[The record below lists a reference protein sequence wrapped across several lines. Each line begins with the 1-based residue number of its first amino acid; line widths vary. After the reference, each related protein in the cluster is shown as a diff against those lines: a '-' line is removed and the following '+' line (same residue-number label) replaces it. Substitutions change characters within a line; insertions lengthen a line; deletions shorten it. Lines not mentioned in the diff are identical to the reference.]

1 MPGVTKRKLHADAT
15 TAAGASSKKV
25 RPSNAPAKK
34 AQKKPAPP
42 PESESGDDDDAE
54 ERESTDAE
62 EGQDVVGDSS
72 SKDEAGPSTTLDA
85 TSEEAQPAANEP
97 KKTFADLGVREE
109 LCDAVENLKYVHP
122 TPIQEQAIPLAL
134 QGRDVIGLAETG
146 SGKTA
151 AFVLPI
157 LQSLLE
163 KPQPLFGLILAPTRE
178 LAYQIAQQVDAL
190 GSIINVKC
198 ATLVGG
204 MDMVPQAISLSKKPH
219 IVVATPGRLLDHLE
233 NTKGFSLKHLKYMVL
248 DEADRLLDLDFG
260 PVLDKILKVLP
271 REGRHTYLFSA
282 TMSSKVESL
291 QRAALQNPVRVSISS
306 SSHQVVST
314 LLQRYIFLPFKWKD
328 LYLIHLLNDNIGH
341 PTIIFTRT
349 VNETQRISIL
359 LRTLGFGAIPLHGQ
373 LGQSARLG
381 ALNKFKSKSRDILVA
396 TDVAARGLDIP
407 AVDLVVNF
415 DLPSDSQTYVHRVG
429 RTARA
434 GKSGKAVSFVTQYD
448 LEIWLRIENALGKKI
463 PEEAINKDEAMVYA
477 ERVGDAQ
484 RIAVREMKDYH
495 EQRGSRGGRGGRGG
509 SRGGRGGGRGRG
521 RDTMDTEEG

>member
-15 TAAGASSKKV
+15 TAAGVSSKKV

-34 AQKKPAPP
+34 VQKKPAPP

-54 ERESTDAE
+54 ERDSTDGE
-62 EGQDVVGDSS
+62 EVQEVVGDSN
-72 SKDEAGPSTTLDA
+72 SKDEAGPSTTAD
-85 TSEEAQPAANEP
+85 TTNEEAQPAANEA

-219 IVVATPGRLLDHLE
+219 VVVATPGRLLDHLE